1 MKFDRNQH
9 KSLPPS
15 LSLSRDRDYLIA
27 WSKRKSSPR
36 NHCHRVGKSV
46 ASGVPYGI
54 GYEVSIPELRLVR
67 ISPASLTC
75 RHLLSFVSFS
85 FLATTSFPSKQV
97 VRRCNW
103 PACYVNERIHR
114 VSQPRISFYIYIR
127 VVSREYAW
135 KSGWLHEKIRS
146 KISWIKFSLCERVEE
161 K

>member
-75 RHLLSFVSFS
+75 RPFPLFPFLFSQQLL
-85 FLATTSFPSKQV
+85 FLRNRLYDVVIGRPVTWTKGFIVFP
-97 VRRCNW
+97 NH
-103 PACYVNERIHR
+103 ER
-114 VSQPRISFYIYIR
+114 YIYTRCI
-127 VVSREYAW
+127 
-135 KSGWLHEKIRS
+135 LHGKVGDFTQMEKIRS

>member
-103 PACYVNERIHR
+103 PACYANERIHR
-114 VSQPRISFYIYIR
+114 VSQPRTLYIYAL
-127 VVSREYAW
+127 YLAW
-135 KSGWLHEKIRS
+135 KSGWLHSNGEDK
-146 KISWIKFSLCERVEE
+146 VEDIVD
-161 K
+161 

>member
-75 RHLLSFVSFS
+75 RPIS
-85 FLATTSFPSKQV
+85 FLLFPFLFSQQLLFLRNRLYDV
-97 VRRCNW
+97 VIGRPVTWTKGFIVFPNH
-103 PACYVNERIHR
+103 ER
-114 VSQPRISFYIYIR
+114 YIYTRCI
-127 VVSREYAW
+127 
-135 KSGWLHEKIRS
+135 LHGKVGDFTQMEKIRS